1 VNAIEKMVQ
10 GLPVLLTE
18 KEKPGVRSQP
28 ERFFTEAKKFE
39 IHNPI
44 SGLKIVYRPGI
55 FLPKQSQLPIVFAG
69 QLIKP
74 LNSHHLRVE

>member
-28 ERFFTEAKKFE
+28 ERFFTEVEKFE

-44 SGLKIVYRPGI
+44 SG
-55 FLPKQSQLPIVFAG
+55 S
-69 QLIKP
+69 
-74 LNSHHLRVE
+74 

>member
-1 VNAIEKMVQ
+1 MSTKQKMVQ

-18 KEKPGVRSQP
+18 KEKSGVRSQP
-28 ERFFTEAKKFE
+28 KRFFAEAKKFE

-55 FLPKQSQLPIVFAG
+55 FLSKQSQLPIVFAG